1 MHLAMSELKTQV
13 TLQTANSCLG
23 RAGNKD
29 VGASLPSPALRPTP
43 YPLILK
49 GVGELAMLVPT
60 GHSLIPYLA
69 LTRPRPAGL
78 KPTTSCRHDD
88 TVKVSPLRACSKPN
102 LSKDDDA

>member
-1 MHLAMSELKTQV
+1 MSELKTQV
-13 TLQTANSCLG
+13 TLRTANSCLG

-60 GHSLIPYLA
+60 GYSLIPYLA
-69 LTRPRPAGL
+69 LTRPRPAGQT
-78 KPTTSCRHDD
+78 KPLNFNQVIGRHSQPY
-88 TVKVSPLRACSKPN
+88 KH
-102 LSKDDDA
+102 